1 MINIK
6 NIILENKKRVMT
18 GVGLILVVVSILLI
32 NNFYLIWAILGISY
46 IIGVYETTKL
56 IKIEDKN
63 FVLGFSLVVWIST
76 LFIDKLEFLAF
87 LPVIL
92 MASYKVYRNEDIKSV
107 FVFIYPT
114 ISMIIFL
121 ALYKEFGV
129 FALLWLILV
138 VSFTDT
144 FAYFSGKSFGKH
156 KFSPTSPNKTLEGV
170 AGGIIAGTIIGSVAG
185 LYFNGF
191 LYALILSFFVS
202 FFSVFGDLFESYLK
216 RKADVK
222 DSGNIFPGHGGILDR
237 LDGYLFGVIILY
249 IGMKLVWFY

>member
-1 MINIK
+1 MDKIK
-6 NIILENKKRVMT
+6 NALFGNKQRIIT
-18 GVGLILVVVSILLI
+18 GVGLISLVVIILAI
-32 NNFYLIWAILGISY
+32 NNFYLMWLVLGMAYIL
-46 IIGVYETTKL
+46 GVYETNKL
-56 IKIEDKN
+56 IEVESKGV
-63 FVLGFSLVVWIST
+63 VLSLAVVTWIAT
-76 LFIDKLEFLAF
+76 LFTPQVELLAF
-87 LPVIL
+87 LPAIL
-92 MASYKVYRNEDIKSV
+92 MASHKVYRNENIKDT

-114 ISMIIFL
+114 VSMILFL

-129 FALLWLILV
+129 FAVLWLILV

-191 LYALILSFFVS
+191 LYALVLSFFVS

-237 LDGYLFGVIILY
+237 LDGYLFGVVILFV
-249 IGMKLVWFY
+249 GMKLV

>member
-1 MINIK
+1 MDKIK
-6 NIILENKKRVMT
+6 NALFGNKQRVVTGIGLISLVVIILA
-18 GVGLILVVVSILLI
+18 I
-32 NNFYLIWAILGISY
+32 NNFYLMWLVLGMAYIL
-46 IIGVYETTKL
+46 GVYETNKL
-56 IKIEDKN
+56 IEVESKGV
-63 FVLGFSLVVWIST
+63 VLSLAVVTWIAT
-76 LFIDKLEFLAF
+76 LFTPQVELLAF
-87 LPVIL
+87 LPAIL
-92 MASYKVYRNEDIKSV
+92 MASHKVYRNENIKDT

-114 ISMIIFL
+114 VSMILFL

-129 FALLWLILV
+129 FAVLWLILV

-170 AGGIIAGTIIGSVAG
+170 AGGIIAGTIIGSAAG

-191 LYALILSFFVS
+191 LYALVLSFFVS

-237 LDGYLFGVIILY
+237 LDGYLFGVVILFV
-249 IGMKLVWFY
+249 GMKLV

>member
-1 MINIK
+1 MNKIK
-6 NIILENKKRVMT
+6 EAVFGNKQRVVT
-18 GVGLILVVVSILLI
+18 GIGLILAVVVILAI
-32 NNFYLIWAILGISY
+32 NNFYLMWAVLGIAY
-46 IIGVYETTKL
+46 IAGVYETNKL
-56 IKIEDKN
+56 INVQSKTV
-63 FVLGFSLVVWIST
+63 VLSLASVVWLAT
-76 LFIDKLEFLAF
+76 LFVNQIELLAF
-87 LPVIL
+87 LPAVL
-92 MASYKVYRNEDIKSV
+92 MASHKVYRNEDIKDT

-114 ISMIIFL
+114 VSMILFL

-129 FALLWLILV
+129 FAVFWLILDV
-138 VSFTDT
+138 AFTDT

-170 AGGIIAGTIIGSVAG
+170 AGGIIAGTIMGSVAG

-237 LDGYLFGVIILY
+237 LDGYLFGVVILY
-249 IGMKLVWFY
+249 VGMKLV

>member
-1 MINIK
+1 MDKIK
-6 NIILENKKRVMT
+6 NALFGNKQRIIT
-18 GVGLILVVVSILLI
+18 GVGLISLVVIILAI
-32 NNFYLIWAILGISY
+32 NNFYLMWLVLGMAYIL
-46 IIGVYETTKL
+46 GVYETNKL
-56 IKIEDKN
+56 IEVESKGV
-63 FVLGFSLVVWIST
+63 VLSLAVVTWIAT
-76 LFIDKLEFLAF
+76 LFTPQVELLAF
-87 LPVIL
+87 LPAIL
-92 MASYKVYRNEDIKSV
+92 MASHKVYRNENIKDT

-114 ISMIIFL
+114 VSMILFL

-129 FALLWLILV
+129 FAVLWLILV

-170 AGGIIAGTIIGSVAG
+170 AGGIIAGTIIGSAAG

-191 LYALILSFFVS
+191 LYALVLSFFVS

-237 LDGYLFGVIILY
+237 LDGYLFGVVILFV
-249 IGMKLVWFY
+249 GMKLV

>member
-1 MINIK
+1 MEKIK
-6 NIILENKKRVMT
+6 NVLFGNKQRIVTGIGLIAVVLIILA
-18 GVGLILVVVSILLI
+18 I
-32 NNFYLIWAILGISY
+32 NNFYLMWAILGIAY
-46 IIGVYETTKL
+46 ILGVYEINKL
-56 IKIEDKN
+56 IQIESKIV
-63 FVLGFSLVVWIST
+63 VLSLAAVTWIAT
-76 LFIDKLEFLAF
+76 LFTPQIELLAF
-87 LPVIL
+87 LPAIL
-92 MASYKVYRNEDIKSV
+92 MVSHKVYRNEDIQDT

-114 ISMIIFL
+114 VSMILFL

-129 FALLWLILV
+129 FAVLWLILV

-191 LYALILSFFVS
+191 LYALVLSFFVS

-216 RKADVK
+216 RKAGVK

-237 LDGYLFGVIILY
+237 LDGYLFGVVILY
-249 IGMKLVWFY
+249 VGMKLV